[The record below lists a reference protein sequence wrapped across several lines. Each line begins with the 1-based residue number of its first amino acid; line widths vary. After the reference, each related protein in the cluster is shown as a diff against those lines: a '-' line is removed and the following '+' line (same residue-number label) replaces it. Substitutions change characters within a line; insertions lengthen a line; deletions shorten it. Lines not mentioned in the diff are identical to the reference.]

1 VGRIR
6 KIHAAIFLV
15 GFLAVIGFSSC
26 RTAREIPTAKEA
38 IKPMNAAKLIRNIE
52 NNTFDYKHLSV
63 KKIACQFEDG
73 KSRTSFRASIQAE
86 NKKQIFVMLT
96 KLNIP
101 VARLWLT
108 PDSVKMINYLENTF
122 LLDDYSYLSS
132 MLGFDISFQTVNAII
147 SNDIFAFQAEKREKD
162 NRDYETS
169 VDSGMYLLQS
179 EKMLKIG
186 SSDKSRSAN
195 SRKIRSGSSTIRQ
208 RVYVDPVTFKAR
220 KINVE
225 DKGNSRSLNL
235 DFSGFTEVE
244 KELYPADILLQ
255 FKSPENQMKLS
266 INMSN
271 FSTKEEK
278 PVRFR
283 IPEKYT
289 QIGHE

>member
-1 VGRIR
+1 VRRIR
-6 KIHAAIFLV
+6 TIHTSVILI
-15 GFLAVIGFSSC
+15 GFLTVFGFSSC
-26 RTAREIPTAKEA
+26 RTAREIPTTKEA
-38 IKPMNAAKLIRNIE
+38 IKPMSAAKLIRNIE
-52 NNTFDYKHLSV
+52 NNTFDYKHLTV
-63 KKIACQFEDG
+63 KRIACQFEDG
-73 KSRTSFRASIQAE
+73 KTRTSFRASIQAE

-96 KLNIP
+96 KINIP

-108 PDSVKMINYLENTF
+108 PDSVKMINYLENTY

-132 MLGFDISFQTVNAII
+132 MLGFDVSFQTVNAII
-147 SNDIFAFQAEKREKD
+147 SNDIFAFQAEKREKE
-162 NRDYETS
+162 NRDYEAS

-186 SSDKSRSAN
+186 SSGKNKNGN
-195 SRKIRSGSSTIRQ
+195 SRKIRSGSTIRQ
-208 RVYVDPVTFKAR
+208 RIYVDPVTFKAR
-220 KINVE
+220 KIKVE
-225 DKGNSRSLNL
+225 DKGNSRSLSL

-244 KELYPADILLQ
+244 KELYPADILLR
-255 FKSPENQMKLS
+255 FKSPENQMTLN